1 MSRYSTEFLS
11 QGDVCAIY
19 QCLEGH
25 IHLRYRTLDITM
37 DANDFF
43 QVADVF
49 SEAVRILQEAE
60 QPVTEEL
67 NLENM
72 DVSIKV

>member
-1 MSRYSTEFLS
+1 MSRYRAEFLS
-11 QGDVCAIY
+11 QGEVCAIY

-37 DANDFF
+37 DANDFS

-49 SEAVRILQEAE
+49 IEAARVLQQVE
-60 QPVTEEL
+60 QQVTEEL
-67 NLENM
+67 DLENM
-72 DVSIKV
+72 DVSTKV